1 MEYTKDM
8 ILGVRYSD
16 VHGVVKNRATKWTS
30 RVLQAIRNHKI
41 ITATVLSAVVFIS
54 IDVVLITNFF
64 RVLSLV

>member
-8 ILGVRYSD
+8 ILGVRYNE
-16 VHGVVKNRATKWTS
+16 VNRATKNKGTS
-30 RVLQAIRNHKI
+30 RVLQAIRDHKI

>member
-8 ILGVRYSD
+8 ILGVHYND
-16 VHGVVKNRATKWTS
+16 VNRVTKNKGTS
-30 RVLQAIRNHKI
+30 RVLQAIRAHKI

>member
-8 ILGVRYSD
+8 ILGVRYNE
-16 VHGVVKNRATKWTS
+16 VNRATKNKGKS
-30 RVLQAIRNHKI
+30 RVLQAIRDHKI